1 MEDKD
6 KDEYEI
12 IRPDDPR
19 YKEMVSQSKD
29 KGVSLV
35 GGLHIIEGMLAEC
48 KRLKKAGAK
57 TTIPGLA
64 TDDDNGTP
72 ARPID
77 ERIAELEKMVEEA
90 KEVIEWAEAKRP
102 GSSRTENGSLLM
114 QEYDE
119 EKGNK

>member
-1 MEDKD
+1 MG
-6 KDEYEI
+6 YEFERI
-12 IRPDDPR
+12 TPDDPR
-19 YKEMVSQSKD
+19 YKELVSETKD

-35 GGLHIIEGMLAEC
+35 GGLHIIEGILAKC
-48 KRLKKAGAK
+48 KRMKKQGAK
-57 TTIPGLA
+57 YTTPGLA
-64 TDDDNGTP
+64 TEDDDGEP

-77 ERIAELEKMVEEA
+77 ERIAELEKMVDEA

-119 EKGNK
+119 EHSK